1 MSGAEN
7 LVGGFVS
14 FCILLSLSLAIAIA
28 LALAL
33 SLSLLLSL
41 LLIIIIIIF
50 IRGTCITRGSFQKG
64 TAMYH
69 VFCTKSGNEN
79 ICTNKS
85 KPIQ

>member
-14 FCILLSLSLAIAIA
+14 FCILLSLSLSLAIA
-28 LALAL
+28 LALSLSL

-79 ICTNKS
+79 ICTN
-85 KPIQ
+85 